1 MPIQS
6 IVWLVVVVLLFAAE
20 AATVG
25 LVSIWF
31 GVGALTGLVISFFC
45 RNVWIQLG
53 VFLAVSFVCLL
64 AVRPLVRKYI
74 APRKVATNADRTVGA
89 EGVVTQAV
97 DNLAA
102 TGQITVGGTVW
113 TARTE
118 EGAAPIAQGAQVR
131 VLRIE
136 GVKVIVT
143 PIQTPVP
150 GAGAGSSSL

>member
-31 GVGALTGLVISFFC
+31 GVGALTGLGISFFC
-45 RNVWIQLG
+45 RNVWIQLA
-53 VFLAVSFVCLL
+53 VFLVGSLVGLR
-64 AVRPLVRKYI
+64 AVRPLVKKYI

-89 EGVVTQAV
+89 EGVVTQTV

-102 TGQITVGGTVW
+102 TGQISVGGAAW
-113 TARTE
+113 TARAE
-118 EGAAPIAQGAQVR
+118 PGAAPIPEGAQVR

-136 GVKVIVT
+136 GVKVIVA
-143 PIQTPVP
+143 PIQAPVP
-150 GAGAGSSSL
+150 GAGTESI